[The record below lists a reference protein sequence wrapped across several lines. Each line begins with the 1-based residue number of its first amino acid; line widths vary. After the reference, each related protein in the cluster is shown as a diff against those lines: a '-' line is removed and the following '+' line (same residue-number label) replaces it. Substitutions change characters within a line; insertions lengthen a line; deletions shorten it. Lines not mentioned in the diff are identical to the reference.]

1 MLRSVTVREEQWI
14 APAHVRMTVASNAL
28 KTLDVTA
35 VAELAGYQSEAAFQ
49 RAFRQRMGIASAQ
62 WWRQMRS
69 SGDNAQP

>member
-1 MLRSVTVREEQWI
+1 
-14 APAHVRMTVASNAL
+14 MTAASNAP

-62 WWRQMRS
+62 WRREMWS